1 MKKFLAIVAIAITV
15 ANCTTPQPTTT
26 PSGTDSTSA
35 SGTMGTGT
43 TGTTDTT
50 RQMP

>member
-15 ANCTTPQPTTT
+15 ANCTTPQPATT
-26 PSGTDSTSA
+26 PSGTDSTS